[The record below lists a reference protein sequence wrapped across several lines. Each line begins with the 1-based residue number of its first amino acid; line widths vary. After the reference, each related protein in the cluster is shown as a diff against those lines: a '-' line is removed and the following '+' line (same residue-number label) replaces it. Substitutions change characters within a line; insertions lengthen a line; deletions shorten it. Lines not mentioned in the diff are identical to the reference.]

1 LGRGVGDAQTQVLDV
16 VDGLVQE
23 HRHVVVIQAVDDALA
38 GPGAG
43 DQAEVA
49 QQAQLVGDRG
59 LLHPDRLGQAGHRAR
74 RLAQPGQD
82 QQPAGGGQG
91 LQGDSDLRRCLG
103 VQPRRG
109 RLSLLIG
116 GVTHGPSIAP
126 GNT

>member
-1 LGRGVGDAQTQVLDV
+1 VLDV

-23 HRHVVVIQAVDDALA
+23 HRHVVVIQTVDGALA

-59 LLHPDRLGQAGHRAR
+59 LLHADRLGQAGHRAG
-74 RLAQPGQD
+74 RLAQPGED
-82 QQPAGGGQG
+82 QQAARGGQG
-91 LQGDSDLRRCLG
+91 LQGDGDLRRRLG

-109 RLSLLIG
+109 QAALLVG
-116 GVTHGPSIAP
+116 CVTHEPSIAL
-126 GNT
+126 GNV

>member
-1 LGRGVGDAQTQVLDV
+1 LGRGVGDAQAQVLDV

-23 HRHVVVIQAVDDALA
+23 HCHVVVIQAVDDALA

-59 LLHPDRLGQAGHRAR
+59 LLHADRLGQAGHAAR
-74 RLAQPGQD
+74 RLAQPGED
-82 QQPAGGGQG
+82 QQPAGRGQG
-91 LQGDSDLRRCLG
+91 LQGDGDLRRRLG

-109 RLSLLIG
+109 RAALLVG
-116 GVTHGPSIAP
+116 CVTHAPSIAP
-126 GNT
+126 VNT